1 MPTENLQPI
10 IPGYQ
15 ISSQLYIGSRTRVY
29 RAIREQDQLPVVIKL
44 LASQYPS
51 FNELLQFRNQYTISK
66 NFQIPGIIHP
76 LSLEPYNN
84 GYILVMEDTGG
95 ISLREYIKT
104 VNLSLCEFLII
115 AIQLANILE
124 ALHNQRVIHKDIKP
138 ANILINP
145 ETKQIQIIDFSIASL
160 LPKETQ
166 EIKNPNVLEGTLAYI
181 SPEQTGRMNRGID
194 YRSDFYS
201 LGVTFY
207 ELLTGELPFI
217 ADDPIKLLHCHIAT
231 MPEKFKISLGKFAQR
246 GGTPTRN
253 FPQNS
258 KFKKEEPIPQVVAD
272 IVMKLLAKNAEDR
285 YQSALGLKHDLETCL
300 TQLQDTGEL
309 TYFEIGQRDVCDR
322 FLIPD
327 KLYGR
332 ETEVSTLLQAF
343 ERVANGTSEMMLVA
357 GFSGIGKTAV
367 VNEVHK
373 PITRQQGYFIKGKFD
388 QFNRNIPLS
397 AFVQALRDLM
407 GQLLSESDKQIQT
420 WKAKFLNAVGDHGQ
434 VLIEVIPELEIIIG
448 KQPPAP
454 ELAGNAAQN
463 RFNLLFQNFISI
475 FTTKEHPLV
484 MFLDDLQW
492 ADLASLQL
500 IKLVMRDGHLL
511 LLGAYRDNE
520 VSPAHPLMLAVEELQ
535 KAGTTINTIT
545 LAPLALSDTN
555 LLVADT
561 LQCSTKQ
568 AQSLTELIERKTQG
582 NPFFI
587 TQFLKALYED
597 GQINFNHH
605 QGYWE
610 CDIAQIKALSLTDDV
625 VEFMAR
631 QLQKL
636 PSETQNVL
644 KLAACIG
651 NSFNLATLA
660 IVSQQSQSH
669 TATALWK
676 ALQEGLI
683 LPTSQI
689 YKFFQAEI
697 AEPAN
702 SQITAGEQSINL
714 TYRFLHDRV
723 QQAAYKLIAEDDKQ
737 ATHLAIGKL
746 LLSNTP
752 ETQLEANIFE
762 IVNHLNISIELIT
775 QLDKRLEL
783 AQLNLIAGCK
793 AKTAI
798 AYDAAVKYFTQGIDL
813 LPADAWI
820 AHYKLTLNL
829 HHERLEAACL
839 NADFDKLAAWGEIV
853 LQSAT
858 GLLDTIKV
866 HETQIMALRSQ
877 GKLLQVVEIGLQVL
891 KSLGVEFPQQ
901 PTMAEIGAAA
911 EHTRQLW
918 MGRTPLSLLDLPAM
932 SDPQQL
938 AVMQIL
944 TKLMA
949 SAYVA
954 APTLLPLLV
963 FKEVEISIQFGNSS
977 ISIFAYADYGLMLC
991 SFMGDIDA
999 GYEFGQLSLK
1009 LLEKLQINAFKS
1021 RAYFIVNSFIRH
1033 WKEPLHHTIQ
1043 SLLEGYQHGLEN
1055 GDWECVALNL
1065 MIYGQYSY
1073 WSGRELNDLAKEMA
1087 AYGQAISQVNQEAPL
1102 KYHECYQQA
1111 ILNLLGQN
1119 EVPYCLQGTVFDES
1133 QVLPHFQATH
1143 DRGGLFHLS
1152 LCQASLNYL
1161 FGQYEQ
1167 ALQAVIRAEQFSDA
1181 GIGYVMIVI
1190 LVFYDALIHLARY
1203 ANVDV
1208 GEKLAILERV
1218 NTHQEKLHNWATR
1231 TPFNHQHR
1239 WELVAAESDRV
1250 LGQFATAIEHY
1261 ELAINGAKTN
1271 GYLQEEALSNELA
1284 AKFYLEWGK
1293 EKVAAGY
1300 MQEAYYCYARW
1311 GAKAKTN
1318 DLENR
1323 YPNLLR
1329 PILPQTLQSLNLL
1342 ETVASING
1350 LNVSISTSAKT
1361 NHTSSSIN
1369 NALDFAAILK
1379 ASQSLSSTIQLD
1391 ELMYQLTQMI
1401 LQHSGGDRCALILP
1415 DSDGEWQVRAVATP
1429 ETTELC
1435 TEPLEGNPHL
1445 PLKLIQYVKN
1455 TQEVVVINELK
1466 TNLPVIDEY
1475 LSQQQPKSLLC
1486 LPVLNQ
1492 GHLIGILYLKNRATS
1507 SVFTSDR
1514 ILVLN
1519 FLCTQAA
1526 ISLENARLYQDSQ
1539 KYAHKLEKSLEQL
1552 NLSENRFQ
1560 KLADNIPGL
1569 IYQIR
1574 IQADGSSSISYVSSG
1589 CQTLYEVAPED
1600 LMSGKYSLRD
1610 FEHPDDR
1617 AETFRATL
1625 ESAKNLTPF
1634 HHEWRIITPNGNIKW
1649 VKAASQPER
1658 REDGE
1663 MVWDGIVIDIS
1674 EQQTALHERKLAEQ
1688 QQKRLLGILEATTD
1702 IVGIADANGNSLY
1715 VNPSGQKFWQMKD
1728 SAAEFHI
1735 SQITPP
1741 IAMAH
1746 LQSVGIP
1753 TAIRQ
1758 GTWSGESAIFDSQ
1771 GHEVP
1776 VSQVIIAHK
1785 NAADEIEYL
1794 ATIIRDIRERK
1805 QAEAA
1810 IELKSQQLEIALQE
1824 LQKAQL
1830 QMVQNEKM
1838 SALGN
1843 LVAGV
1848 AHEMNNPLGFI
1859 SASLKQVKPT
1869 LDDIT
1874 EHLKLYQQALPDPE
1888 AEILDH
1894 AEEIDLDYSLKDLPK
1909 IIDSMVIACDRLQN
1923 ISTSLRTFS
1932 RADKDYKVPFNI
1944 NEGLDSTILI
1954 LKHRLKANEKRP
1966 EITVTTE
1973 YTTFSPIDCFPGQLN
1988 QVFMNIL
1995 ANAIDALDESILH
2008 HSYKEIQLNP
2018 PRITINTA
2026 IDNHHVKI
2034 SIADNGQGMSEEV
2047 KAHIFD
2053 HLFTTKGVGKG
2064 TGLGLAIAQQ
2074 IVEEKHG
2081 GRIHVNSVVE
2091 EGTEFV
2097 ISIPITDK

>member
-1 MPTENLQPI
+1 MPTENFKPI

-15 ISSQLYIGSRTRVY
+15 ISSQLYVSSRTRVY

-84 GYILVMEDTGG
+84 AYVLVMEDTGG

-104 VNLSLCEFLII
+104 VNISLREFLVI
-115 AIQLANILE
+115 AIQLSNILGY
-124 ALHNQRVIHKDIKP
+124 LHNQRVIHKDIKP
-138 ANILINP
+138 ANLLINP
-145 ETKQIQIIDFSIASL
+145 ETQQIQIIDFSIASL
-160 LPKETQ
+160 LPKENQ
-166 EIKNPNVLEGTLAYI
+166 EIKNPNIIEGTLAYI

-217 ADDPIKLLHCHIAT
+217 ADDPIKLVHCHIA
-231 MPEKFKISLGKFAQR
+231 EI
-246 GGTPTRN
+246 
-253 FPQNS
+253 PQELKNR
-258 KFKKEEPIPQVVAD
+258 ETIPQVVAD

-300 TQLQDTGEL
+300 AQLQDPGEI

-322 FLIPD
+322 FLIPE

-332 ETEVSTLLQAF
+332 ETEVSSLLQAF

-407 GQLLSESDKQIQT
+407 GQLLSESDTQIQT
-420 WKAKFLNAVGDHGQ
+420 WKAKFLNAVGDNGQ

-448 KQPPAP
+448 KQPPAL
-454 ELAGNAAQN
+454 ELSGNAAQN
-463 RFNLLFQNFISI
+463 RFNLLFQNFINI

-492 ADLASLQL
+492 VDLASLQL
-500 IKLVMRDGHLL
+500 IKLVMRDNGHLL

-520 VSPAHPLMLAVEELQ
+520 VSPAHPLMLTVEELQ

-545 LAPLALSDTN
+545 LASLALSDTN

-597 GQINFNHH
+597 RQITFNHH

-625 VEFMAR
+625 VEFMAQ

-636 PSETQNVL
+636 PSQTQNVL

-651 NSFNLATLA
+651 NSFDLATLA
-660 IVSQQSQSH
+660 IVSQQSQTH

-697 AEPAN
+697 TEP
-702 SQITAGEQSINL
+702 TVGEESINL

-737 ATHLAIGKL
+737 ATHLAIGEL
-746 LLSNTP
+746 LLSNIL

-762 IVNHLNISIELIT
+762 IVNHFNISIELIT
-775 QLDKRLEL
+775 QPDKKLEL
-783 AQLNLIAGCK
+783 AKLNLIAGCK

-839 NADFDKLAAWGEIV
+839 NTDFDKLAAWGEIV

-858 GLLDTIKV
+858 CFLDKIKV

-901 PTMAEIGAAA
+901 PTMAEIGATA
-911 EHTRQLW
+911 EYTRQLW
-918 MGRTPLSLLDLPAM
+918 MERTPLSLLDLPAM

-963 FKEVEISIQFGNSS
+963 FKEVEISILFGNSS

-999 GYEFGQLSLK
+999 GYEFGQLSLN

-1033 WKEPLHHTIQ
+1033 WKEPLHHTIP
-1043 SLLEGYQHGLEN
+1043 SLLEGYQNGLEN
-1055 GDWECVALNL
+1055 GDWESVALNL

-1087 AYGQAISQVNQEAPL
+1087 AYRQAISQVQQEVPL

-1119 EVPYCLQGTVFDES
+1119 EVPYCLQGKVFDES
-1133 QVLPHFQATH
+1133 QILPHFQATH
-1143 DRGGLFHLS
+1143 DHGGLFHLS
-1152 LCQASLNYL
+1152 LCQASVNYL
-1161 FGQYEQ
+1161 FEQYEP
-1167 ALQAVIRAEQFSDA
+1167 ALQAVTRAEQFSDA

-1203 ANVDV
+1203 ANVDA
-1208 GEKLAILERV
+1208 GEQLAILERV
-1218 NTHQEKLHNWATR
+1218 NTQQEKLQNWATR

-1239 WELVAAESDRV
+1239 WELVAAERDRV
-1250 LGQFATAIEHY
+1250 LGNRFDAMEHY
-1261 ELAINGAKTN
+1261 DLAIAGAKTH

-1293 EKVAAGY
+1293 DKVAAGY

-1311 GAKAKTN
+1311 GAKAKID

-1329 PILPQTLQSLNLL
+1329 PILQQTVQSLNLL
-1342 ETVASING
+1342 ETIASITA
-1350 LNVSISTSAKT
+1350 LNVSIDNSTKT

-1415 DSDGEWQVRAVATP
+1415 DSYGEWQVKAFATS

-1455 TQEVVVINELK
+1455 TQEVVVIDELK
-1466 TNLPVIDEY
+1466 TNLPVIDDY
-1475 LSQQQPKSLLC
+1475 LSQHQPKSVLC
-1486 LPVLNQ
+1486 LPILNQ
-1492 GHLIGILYLKNRATS
+1492 GHLIGILYLKNRSTS
-1507 SVFTSDR
+1507 GVFTSDR

-1526 ISLENARLYQDSQ
+1526 ISLENARLYQYSQ
-1539 KYAHKLEKSLEQL
+1539 NYAQKLEKSLEQL
-1552 NLSENRFQ
+1552 SLSENRFQ

-1610 FEHPDDR
+1610 FEHPDDSL
-1617 AETFRATL
+1617 ETFRATM

-1634 HHEWRIITPNGNIKW
+1634 HYEWRIITPNGNLKW

-1663 MVWDGIVIDIS
+1663 MVWDGIVIDI
-1674 EQQTALHERKLAEQ
+1674 TDRKLAEQ
-1688 QQKRLLGILEATTD
+1688 EQQRLLEILEATPD
-1702 IVGIADANGNSLY
+1702 IVGIADANGNTLY
-1715 VNPSGQKFWQMKD
+1715 VNPSGQKFWQMKN
-1728 SAAEFHI
+1728 SADEFHI

-1741 IAMAH
+1741 LAMAH

-1758 GTWSGESAIFDSQ
+1758 GTWSGEAAIFDSQ
-1771 GHEVP
+1771 GNEIP

-1785 NAADEIEYL
+1785 NATNEVEYL
-1794 ATIIRDIRERK
+1794 ATIIRDISDRK

-1810 IELKSQQLEIALQE
+1810 IELKSQQLKTALQE

-1859 SASLKQVKPT
+1859 FASLKQVKPT

-1874 EHLKLYQQALPDPE
+1874 THLKLYQQALPEPE

-1894 AEEIDLDYSLKDLPK
+1894 AEEIDLDYSLEDLQK
-1909 IIDSMVIACDRLQN
+1909 IIDSMVIACERLQN

-1932 RADKDYKVPFNI
+1932 RADKDYKVPFNL

-1966 EITVTTE
+1966 EILVETE

-1995 ANAIDALDESILH
+1995 ANAIDALDELILRY
-2008 HSYKEIQLNP
+2008 SYVEMKLNP
-2018 PRITINTA
+2018 PRITIKTA
-2026 IDNHHVKI
+2026 IDNHNVKI

-2081 GRIHVNSVVE
+2081 GRIHVNSVVG

-2097 ISIPITDK
+2097 ISIPITDKLQ

>member
-1 MPTENLQPI
+1 MPTENLKPI

-15 ISSQLYIGSRTRVY
+15 IGSQLYIGSRTRVY

-76 LSLEPYNN
+76 LSLEPYDN

-104 VNLSLCEFLII
+104 VNLSLQEFLLI
-115 AIQLANILE
+115 AIQLANIIGY
-124 ALHNQRVIHKDIKP
+124 LHNQLVIHKDIKP

-166 EIKNPNVLEGTLAYI
+166 EIQNPNVLEGTLAYI

-207 ELLTGELPFI
+207 ELLTRELPFI
-217 ADDPIKLLHCHIAT
+217 SDDPIKLVHCHIAT
-231 MPEKFKISLGKFAQR
+231 MPEKFKIHNA
-246 GGTPTRN
+246 
-253 FPQNS
+253 
-258 KFKKEEPIPQVVAD
+258 KFKNEEEVPQVVAD

-300 TQLQDTGEL
+300 AQLKDTGEIA
-309 TYFEIGQRDVCDR
+309 YFEIGQRDVCDR
-322 FLIPD
+322 FLIPE

-407 GQLLSESDKQIQT
+407 GQLLSESDAQLQT
-420 WKAKFLNAVGDHGQ
+420 WKVKFLDAVGEHGQ
-434 VLIEVIPELEIIIG
+434 VLIEVLPELEIIIG

-454 ELAGNAAQN
+454 ELSGTAAQN
-463 RFNLLFQNFISI
+463 RFNVLFQKFISI
-475 FTTKEHPLV
+475 FTTKQHPLV
-484 MFLDDLQW
+484 IFLDDLQW
-492 ADLASLQL
+492 ADLASLHL
-500 IKLVMRDGHLL
+500 IKLMMGDNGHLL

-520 VSPAHPLMLAVEELQ
+520 VSPAHPLMLTVDELQ
-535 KAGTTINTIT
+535 KAGTKINTIT
-545 LAPLALSDTN
+545 LAPLAFSDTN

-568 AQSLTELIERKTQG
+568 AQSLTELIDRKTQG

-587 TQFLKALYED
+587 TQFLKALHED
-597 GQINFNHH
+597 GQITFNHH

-651 NSFNLATLA
+651 NSFDLATLA
-660 IVSQQSQSH
+660 IVSQQSQTH

-697 AEPAN
+697 AEPTD
-702 SQITAGEQSINL
+702 SQVSVGEQSINL
-714 TYRFLHDRV
+714 TYRFLHDRI

-746 LLSNTP
+746 LLSSTP

-762 IVNHLNISIELIT
+762 IVNHFNISIELIT
-775 QLDKRLEL
+775 QADKKLEL

-793 AKTAI
+793 AKNAI

-858 GLLDTIKV
+858 CLLDTIKV

-891 KSLGVEFPQQ
+891 KSLGVEFPAQ
-901 PTMAEIGAAA
+901 PTMAEIGAAS
-911 EHTRQLW
+911 EYTRQLW
-918 MGRTPLSLLDLPAM
+918 IERTPLSLLDLPAM

-938 AVMQIL
+938 AVMQIV

-949 SAYVA
+949 AAYIA

-963 FKEVEISIQFGNSS
+963 FKEVEISILFGNSS

-1021 RAYFIVNSFIRH
+1021 RAYFLVNSFIRH
-1033 WKEPLHHTIQ
+1033 WKEPLHHTIP
-1043 SLLEGYQHGLEN
+1043 SLLAGYQNGLEN

-1087 AYGQAISQVNQEAPL
+1087 AYRQAISQVKQEAPL

-1119 EVPYCLQGTVFDES
+1119 EVPYCLQGTVFDDS
-1133 QVLPHFQATH
+1133 QALPHFQATH

-1152 LCQASLNYL
+1152 LCQASLDYL
-1161 FGQYEQ
+1161 FEQYEP
-1167 ALQAVIRAEQFSDA
+1167 ALQSVTRAEQFSDA

-1203 ANVDV
+1203 ANVDA
-1208 GEKLAILERV
+1208 GEQLAILERV
-1218 NTHQEKLHNWATR
+1218 NTQQEKLQNWATR

-1239 WELVAAESDRV
+1239 WELVAAERDRV
-1250 LGQFATAIEHY
+1250 LGQFAAAIEHY
-1261 ELAINGAKTN
+1261 ELAINGAKTH

-1329 PILPQTLQSLNLL
+1329 PILQQTVQSLNLL

-1350 LNVSISTSAKT
+1350 LNVSISNSAKT
-1361 NHTSSSIN
+1361 KHSSGTSIN
-1369 NALDFAAILK
+1369 NALDFAAILQ

-1391 ELMYQLTQMI
+1391 ELMYRLTQMI

-1415 DSDGEWQVRAVATP
+1415 DSDGEWQVQAFATP

-1455 TQEVVVINELK
+1455 TQEVVVIEELK

-1475 LSQQQPKSLLC
+1475 LSQHQPKSVLC

-1492 GHLIGILYLKNRATS
+1492 GHLIGILYLKNRSTRG
-1507 SVFTSDR
+1507 VFTSDR

-1574 IQADGSSSISYVSSG
+1574 IQADGSSSVSYVSSG

-1600 LMSGKYSLRD
+1600 LISGKYTLRD

-1674 EQQTALHERKLAEQ
+1674 DAHQQATLRKLAEQ
-1688 QQKRLLGILEATTD
+1688 EQQRLLGILEATPD
-1702 IVGIADANGNSLY
+1702 IIGIADAEGNSLY
-1715 VNPSGQKFWQMKD
+1715 VNPSGQKFWHMNN
-1728 SAAEFHI
+1728 SAFEFHI
-1735 SQITPP
+1735 SSITPP
-1741 IAMAH
+1741 TAMAY
-1746 LQSVGIP
+1746 LQSVAIP
-1753 TAIRQ
+1753 TAINQ
-1758 GTWSGESAIFDSQ
+1758 GTWSGESAIFDSNSN
-1771 GHEVP
+1771 EVP

-1785 NAADEIEYL
+1785 NDADEIEYL

-1810 IELKSQQLEIALQE
+1810 IEQKSQELETALQE

-1859 SASLKQVKPT
+1859 SASLKQVQPT

-1894 AEEIDLDYSLKDLPK
+1894 AEEIDLDYSLEDLPK
-1909 IIDSMVIACDRLQN
+1909 IIDSMVIACDRLKN

-1932 RADKDYKVPFNI
+1932 RADKDYKVPFNL

-1966 EITVTTE
+1966 EIIVETE
-1973 YTTFSPIDCFPGQLN
+1973 YAHFAPIDCFPGQLN

-1995 ANAIDALDESILH
+1995 ANAIDALDESIIGQ
-2008 HSYKEIQLNP
+2008 SYEEIKLNH
-2018 PRITINTA
+2018 PRITIKTA
-2026 IDNHHVKI
+2026 IAHHNVKI

-2064 TGLGLAIAQQ
+2064 TGLGLAIARQ

-2081 GRIHVNSVVE
+2081 GKIEVNSLLG
-2091 EGTEFV
+2091 EGTEFA
-2097 ISIPITDK
+2097 IFLPIADKSK

>member
-1 MPTENLQPI
+1 MPTENLQLI

-15 ISSQLYIGSRTRVY
+15 ISSQLYVGSRTRVY

-66 NFQIPGIIHP
+66 NFQIPGIIYP

-104 VNLSLCEFLII
+104 VNISLNEFLVI
-115 AIQLANILE
+115 AMQLANILGY
-124 ALHNQRVIHKDIKP
+124 LHNQRVIHKDIKP

-145 ETKQIQIIDFSIASL
+145 ETQQIQIIDFSIASL
-160 LPKETQ
+160 LPKENQ
-166 EIKNPNVLEGTLAYI
+166 EIKNPNILEGTLAYI

-217 ADDPIKLLHCHIAT
+217 ADDPIKLVHCHIAELPNELKNRET
-231 MPEKFKISLGKFAQR
+231 
-246 GGTPTRN
+246 
-253 FPQNS
+253 
-258 KFKKEEPIPQVVAD
+258 IPPVVAD
-272 IVMKLLAKNAEDR
+272 MVMKLLAKNAEDR

-300 TQLQDTGEL
+300 AQIQDPGEI

-322 FLIPD
+322 FLIPE

-343 ERVANGTSEMMLVA
+343 ERVSNGTSEMMLVA

-407 GQLLSESDKQIQT
+407 GQLLSESDTQIQT
-420 WKAKFLNAVGDHGQ
+420 WKAKFLNAVGDNGQ

-448 KQPPAP
+448 KQPAAL
-454 ELAGNAAQN
+454 ELSGNAAQN
-463 RFNLLFQNFISI
+463 RFNLLFQKFISI

-484 MFLDDLQW
+484 IFLDDLQW

-500 IKLVMRDGHLL
+500 IKLVMRDNGHLL

-520 VSPAHPLMLAVEELQ
+520 VSPAHPLMLTVEELQ

-545 LAPLALSDTN
+545 LASLALSDTN

-561 LQCSTKQ
+561 LQCSNKQ
-568 AQSLTELIERKTQG
+568 TQSLTELIERKTKG

-597 GQINFNHH
+597 GQITFNHH

-610 CDIAQIKALSLTDDV
+610 CDIAQIKSLSLTDDV
-625 VEFMAR
+625 VEFMAQ

-636 PSETQNVL
+636 PSQTQNVL

-651 NSFNLATLA
+651 NSFDLATLA
-660 IVSQQSQSH
+660 IVSQQSQTH

-697 AEPAN
+697 TEPTD
-702 SQITAGEQSINL
+702 SQVTVGEQSINL

-752 ETQLEANIFE
+752 ETQLDANIFE
-762 IVNHLNISIELIT
+762 IVNHLNIGIELIT
-775 QLDKRLEL
+775 RLDKKLEIV
-783 AQLNLIAGCK
+783 QLNLLAGCK

-813 LPADAWI
+813 LPADAWTT
-820 AHYKLTLNL
+820 HYKLSLNL

-839 NADFDKLAAWGEIV
+839 NTDFDKLAAWGDIV

-858 GLLDTIKV
+858 SLLDTIKV
-866 HETQIMALRSQ
+866 HETRMMGFRSQ
-877 GKLLQVVEIGLQVL
+877 GQFRQVVETGLQVL
-891 KSLGVEFPQQ
+891 KLLGVEFPEQ
-901 PTMAEIGAAA
+901 PTMADIGAAA
-911 EHTRQLW
+911 AQTRQLW
-918 MGRTPLSLLDLPAM
+918 QERAPLSLLDLPVM
-932 SDPQQL
+932 QDPHQL
-938 AVMQIL
+938 AAMQIL
-944 TKLMA
+944 TKLVP
-949 SAYVA
+949 SAHIAV
-954 APTLLPLLV
+954 PPLLPLLI
-963 FKEVEISIQFGNSS
+963 FKEVEMSIQFGNSS
-977 ISIFAYADYGLMLC
+977 IAIFAYADYGLILC
-991 SFMGDIDA
+991 GVIGDLDA

-1009 LLEKLQINAFKS
+1009 LLEQYQIPAFKS
-1021 RAYFIVNSFIRH
+1021 RAYFIVNSFICH
-1033 WKEPLHHTIQ
+1033 WKEPLSQ
-1043 SLLEGYQHGLEN
+1043 SIPFLLEGYQSGLET

-1065 MIYGQYSY
+1065 MSYGQYSY
-1073 WSGRELNDLAKEMA
+1073 WSGRGLNDLAEEME
-1087 AYGQAISQVNQEAPL
+1087 AYWQAISQVKQDATL

-1111 ILNLLGQN
+1111 ILNLLGRVK
-1119 EVPYCLQGTVFDES
+1119 VPYDLQGTVFNKIE
-1133 QVLPHFQATH
+1133 VLPHLQAMN
-1143 DRGGLFHLS
+1143 DQAGLFHV
-1152 LCQASLNYL
+1152 SLNQTILYYL
-1161 FGQYEQ
+1161 FEQYES
-1167 ALQAVIRAEQFSDA
+1167 ALPQTALAEQYSHA
-1181 GIGYVMIVI
+1181 GIGYFMVVVHI
-1190 LVFYDALIHLARY
+1190 FYDALIHLANY
-1203 ANVDV
+1203 A
-1208 GEKLAILERV
+1208 EASPQQQSAIVERV
-1218 NTHQEKLHNWATR
+1218 NHHQAKLQNWATHA
-1231 TPFNHQHR
+1231 PCNHQHR
-1239 WELVAAESDRV
+1239 WELVAAERDRV
-1250 LGQFATAIEHY
+1250 LGNRFDAMEHY
-1261 ELAINGAKTN
+1261 DLAIAGAKTH

-1311 GAKAKTN
+1311 GAKAKTD

-1323 YPNLLR
+1323 YPNLLH
-1329 PILPQTLQSLNLL
+1329 PILQQAVQSLNLL
-1342 ETVASING
+1342 ETLASSTA
-1350 LNVSISTSAKT
+1350 LNVSMSTSTKT

-1379 ASQSLSSTIQLD
+1379 ASQSLSSTIHLD

-1415 DSDGEWQVRAVATP
+1415 DSDGEWQVRAVATT

-1435 TEPLEGNPHL
+1435 TELLEGNPNL

-1492 GHLIGILYLKNRATS
+1492 GHLIGILYLKNRITS

-1526 ISLENARLYQDSQ
+1526 ISLENARLYQYSQ
-1539 KYAHKLEKSLEQL
+1539 DYAQKLEKSLEQL
-1552 NLSENRFQ
+1552 SLSENRFQ

-1610 FEHPDDR
+1610 FEHPDDSP
-1617 AETFRATL
+1617 ETFRATM

-1634 HHEWRIITPNGNIKW
+1634 HYEWRIITPNGNLKW

-1658 REDGE
+1658 RQDGE
-1663 MVWDGIVIDIS
+1663 MVWDGIVIDI
-1674 EQQTALHERKLAEQ
+1674 TDRKLAEQ
-1688 QQKRLLGILEATTD
+1688 QQQRLLGILEATSD

-1741 IAMAH
+1741 LAMAH

-1758 GTWSGESAIFDSQ
+1758 GTWSGEAAIFDSQ
-1771 GHEVP
+1771 GNEIP

-1785 NAADEIEYL
+1785 NATNEVEYL
-1794 ATIIRDIRERK
+1794 ATIIRDISDRK

-1810 IELKSQQLEIALQE
+1810 IEQKSHELETALQE

-1874 EHLKLYQQALPDPE
+1874 THLKLYQQALPEPE
-1888 AEILDH
+1888 AEITDH
-1894 AEEIDLDYSLKDLPK
+1894 AEEIDLDYSLEDLPK
-1909 IIDSMVIACDRLQN
+1909 IIDSMVIACERLQN

-1932 RADKDYKVPFNI
+1932 RADKDYKVPFNL

-1966 EITVTTE
+1966 EILVETE

-1995 ANAIDALDESILH
+1995 ANAIDALDESILRY
-2008 HSYKEIQLNP
+2008 SYEEIKLNP
-2018 PRITINTA
+2018 PRITIKTA
-2026 IDNHHVKI
+2026 IDNHNVKI

-2053 HLFTTKGVGKG
+2053 HLFTTKSVGKG

-2081 GRIHVNSVVE
+2081 GRIHVNSVVG

-2097 ISIPITDK
+2097 ISIPITDKLY